1 MDQQAFRQLLSTP
14 APGASSASSS
24 NAATGSSS
32 GARQFGLARKREQPS
47 STLSSSIKASEL
59 APRKV
64 ASAQAPKPKPVLP
77 KGYVD
82 RAEAR
87 RLGKDDANE
96 YADVDKLREDFERRK
111 EGLSEEDRRMLEE
124 QMAFLGG
131 DAKHSVLVKGL
142 DFALL
147 AQERAKEAGGGQ
159 VSSATDDDLEAAF
172 AGAGGP
178 KAGPDDRTRSGT
190 AAGTETGILEELAKR
205 NLSGSS
211 KLKSHEDTRGQGAF
225 GPIASGFKPI
235 GSGKDKM
242 EAPEYIWKDGK
253 RMRKKRKK
261 VEASEQELGHSNG
274 TAHTNTKAESSTEAA
289 PAKAKPLPSNNR
301 PRAANNSAASSSK
314 SGKTTASNHPANT
327 PAVRE
332 RTDQATLLSAHAS
345 TSRTSAHALA
355 STPATAPVVAPLA
368 ANLDDDE
375 DEDIFAGVG
384 SWQGIQDSD
393 SDAENSLSKGDKSK
407 EAEASQ
413 SDLTK
418 ANLPRDSSNKRA
430 GMDWFRNDKA
440 VDKGEAQGF
449 RRSTSAHGEQEE
461 EEEDE
466 ATRLIRA
473 SERAVAAPARKV
485 SASAVDASPPPPSSM
500 RLQGFSDSVMS
511 SEMSRAVLERERL
524 AEAKREQRK
533 KERMQGEGGGTEQK
547 KRKKNKFGGANDD
560 D

>member
-14 APGASSASSS
+14 APGGSSASSS

-111 EGLSEEDRRMLEE
+111 EGLSEEDKRMLEE

-131 DAKHSVLVKGL
+131 DAKHSVLVK
-142 DFALL
+142 
-147 AQERAKEAGGGQ
+147 
-159 VSSATDDDLEAAF
+159 
-172 AGAGGP
+172 
-178 KAGPDDRTRSGT
+178 
-190 AAGTETGILEELAKR
+190 
-205 NLSGSS
+205 
-211 KLKSHEDTRGQGAF
+211 
-225 GPIASGFKPI
+225 ASGFKPI
-235 GSGKDKM
+235 GSSKDKI

-261 VEASEQELGHSNG
+261 VEASEQELGHSDG
-274 TAHTNTKAESSTEAA
+274 MAHTNTKAESSTEAA
-289 PAKAKPLPSNNR
+289 PVKAKPLPSNNR
-301 PRAANNSAASSSK
+301 PRVANNSAASSSHA
-314 SGKTTASNHPANT
+314 GKTTASNHPANT

-332 RTDQATLLSAHAS
+332 RNDEATLLSAHAS
-345 TSRTSAHALA
+345 TSRTSAQASA

-368 ANLDDDE
+368 ANLDDDDE

-384 SWQGIQDSD
+384 SWQGIPDSD
-393 SDAENSLSKGDKSK
+393 SDVENPLSKGDKSK

-418 ANLPRDSSNKRA
+418 ATLPRDSSIQRA
-430 GMDWFRNDKA
+430 TMDWFRNDKA
-440 VDKGEAQGF
+440 VDEGEAQGL
-449 RRSTSAHGEQEE
+449 RRWTSAKGEQEV
-461 EEEDE
+461 EEDE

-473 SERAVAAPARKV
+473 SERAVAAPARLGEAKV
-485 SASAVDASPPPPSSM
+485 SVNAVDASPPPSSM